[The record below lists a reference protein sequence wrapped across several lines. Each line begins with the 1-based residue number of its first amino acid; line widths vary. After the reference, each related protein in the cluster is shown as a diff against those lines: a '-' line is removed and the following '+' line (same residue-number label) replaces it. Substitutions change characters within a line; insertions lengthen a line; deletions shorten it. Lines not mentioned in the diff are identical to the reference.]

1 MPIYEYQCQECE
13 ENFEILQLS
22 CEEQA
27 AVGCPQCGS
36 EQTEK
41 LISAF
46 STSAAETGASGC
58 ATSGQFR

>member
-1 MPIYEYQCQECE
+1 MPIFEYQCQECE

-22 CEEQA
+22 HEDEA

-36 EQTEK
+36 EQTER

-46 STSAAETGASGC
+46 STSAVETGTSGC
-58 ATSGQFR
+58 GTTGQFR